1 MTDLDEQ
8 VDAFDVALT
17 LILAV
22 AGVLMAV
29 MVVLY
34 AARSDWD
41 CAVMPVLCTL
51 VAFGG
56 IGALWARG
64 GEGSN
69 VTESAA

>member
-1 MTDLDEQ
+1 MTDLDDA
-8 VDAFDVALT
+8 VDGFDVVLT
-17 LILAV
+17 LVLAL
-22 AGVLMAV
+22 AGALMAV

-34 AARSDWD
+34 AAVGDWD
-41 CAVMPVLCTL
+41 CAVMPVVCTV

-56 IGALWARG
+56 IAALWFRG